1 MRFKIF
7 VLLSF
12 AFIVVPA
19 FVSAQNKSIKPLA
32 QGANL
37 ADTQKWLIDNLTKHA
52 TYKTRVNSA
61 SVADV
66 KFDGC
71 SVGMTVVRKTAVAA
85 QDVMGV
91 TTRTHSSKQDIA
103 FHLSFVEPDG
113 VSVSDHIFPEFQVVT
128 VKFRAGDQ
136 TSTSGNDGREHEII
150 VRRGAGEAV
159 RDALLHARK
168 LCTGKK

>member
-7 VLLSF
+7 ILLSF
-12 AFIVVPA
+12 TLLLGPA
-19 FVSAQNKSIKPLA
+19 FSSAQNKTIKPLA
-32 QGANL
+32 ENANL
-37 ADTQKWLIDNLTKHA
+37 ADTQKWLVENLTKHA

-61 SVADV
+61 SVSGV

-71 SVGMTVVRKTAVAA
+71 SVGMTVTRKTAVAA

-91 TTRTHSSKQDIA
+91 TTRTHSSKQDVA
-103 FHLSFVEPDG
+103 FHLSIVEPDG
-113 VSVSDHIFPEFQVVT
+113 VAVSDHIFPEFQIVT

-136 TSTSGNDGREHEII
+136 TTTSANDGREHEII
-150 VRRGAGEAV
+150 VKREAGDAI

-168 LCTGKK
+168 LCTAK